1 MENEL
6 KDKLMSRLKDRSAVV
21 SILGL
26 GYVGLPLAVV
36 FAEAGF
42 KVIGIDPIQEK
53 VDLLMRGESYVMDI
67 PSETVARLVREG
79 RLEATTDFSVLEKVD
94 AVSICVPTP

>member
-42 KVIGIDPIQEK
+42 KVVGIDPVQEK
-53 VDLLMRGESYVMDI
+53 VDMLMRGESYVMDV
-67 PSETVARLVREG
+67 PSETVARLVKTG
-79 RLEATTDFSVLEKVD
+79 NLSATADFSVLAKAD